1 MWRIFFFRSFI
12 PSWVHIKF
20 ESFRIIYSFTFP
32 LFRWYLIACVVWR
45 IAMFTFIKMRLLC
58 LQYRKTVFLLEY
70 QIMLY
75 YTHTH
80 SLTHIQTSSSNNNMR
95 FYSDPS
101 SSLLLYHYWK
111 KIVFSESKL
120 THSPLSMVF
129 GFFTFIFFCVIHL
142 HISVHFYQ
150 NGSYSVH
157 LFKFIHQCF

>member
-1 MWRIFFFRSFI
+1 
-12 PSWVHIKF
+12 
-20 ESFRIIYSFTFP
+20 
-32 LFRWYLIACVVWR
+32 
-45 IAMFTFIKMRLLC
+45 
-58 LQYRKTVFLLEY
+58 
-70 QIMLY
+70 MLY

-129 GFFTFIFFCVIHL
+129 GFLYLHLLLCHSFAYFCSFLPKRIIFSSPVQIHTSVFLMCLFVIWIWILVWFALKSHSTIGSKRNHCVTFRFWWKKN
-142 HISVHFYQ
+142 SKY
-150 NGSYSVH
+150 NS
-157 LFKFIHQCF
+157 FI